1 MVLKYYFEFSFFLS
15 LTEWWLPCVTQKIS
29 LVFSSVLGIVQWIQ
43 RRNVMY
49 GETDIFFENMS
60 TKYFVMAAS
69 LYKTQS
75 HHWWHRENRTIC
87 VACRLDC
94 KGTLAGK
101 KEETKWRACTMPYN
115 SLDINV
121 LDWAENSLIDRVVSD
136 SPAVNGMNC
145 AFCDTSMKLGM

>member
-1 MVLKYYFEFSFFLS
+1 MFLNIVIDTHSFLISILPINYRLRRSQMVLKYYFEFSFFLS

-101 KEETKWRACTMPYN
+101 KEETKWRASMH
-115 SLDINV
+115 D
-121 LDWAENSLIDRVVSD
+121 
-136 SPAVNGMNC
+136 AVQ
-145 AFCDTSMKLGM
+145 